1 MIIANLATFPARA
14 NNLDLVIR
22 SILPQVDL
30 LNVVLNE
37 YDSVPAVLRH
47 DRINAYV
54 PDENL
59 LDLGKFHP
67 PLPPGARH
75 VFTIDDDILY
85 PPDYVRRSL
94 SLMHSDGMIYGYHG
108 RLLHRSGPL
117 KDPWWLLR
125 RLDALRK
132 GYDDYYNWPAYHTA
146 FGDAARERREVNV
159 LGSGVSFCAADV
171 FPDYAFMKGAA
182 GFADLRLANWAA
194 ENGIGM
200 CSLPRRK
207 GWLQGLESPASLYQN
222 VTRKMPAAMRDE
234 IARLMERQA

>member
-1 MIIANLATFPARA
+1 MIVANLATFPPRA

-37 YDSVPAVLRH
+37 YGSVPHSLRH
-47 DRINAYV
+47 ERINAYV

-67 PLPPGARH
+67 RLPPGARH

-85 PPDYVRRSL
+85 PPDYVRMSL
-94 SLMHSDGMIYGYHG
+94 SMMTADRMIHGYHG
-108 RLLHRSGPL
+108 RLMHKSAPTT
-117 KDPWWLLR
+117 DPWWLLR

-132 GYDDYYNWPAYHTA
+132 GYDDYYNWPAYRTA
-146 FGDAARERREVNV
+146 FNDAARVRRDVNV
-159 LGSGVSFCAADV
+159 LGSGVSFCAASD

-194 ENGIGM
+194 EHGIGM
-200 CSLPRRK
+200 CTLPKSK
-207 GWLQGLESPASLYQN
+207 GWLKELDSPASLYQN
-222 VTRKMPAAMRDE
+222 VTRSMPAEMRAE
-234 IARLMERQA
+234 IARLMERLA